1 MKNQLKM
8 KKMVRSMKR
17 RRYQRVLL
25 KHDRLLELIN
35 EAQPWLKSGREGT
48 SCGLDADPLPL
59 PPLQVFLPPLLTL
72 FAVPQFYSYFHTH
85 SLLNPIQGVCVSA
98 INLIPTLFW
107 RRVLAHSFL
116 VVLHFVIQSTMYIY
130 RPL

>member
-35 EAQPWLKSGREGT
+35 EAQPRLKSGREGT

-72 FAVPQFYSYFHTH
+72 FAVLQFYSFFPYTFPLK
-85 SLLNPIQGVCVSA
+85 S
-98 INLIPTLFW
+98 NL
-107 RRVLAHSFL
+107 RKRN
-116 VVLHFVIQSTMYIY
+116 
-130 RPL
+130 